1 MENTPCTAAD
11 LKLAV
16 FDCDGTLVDSQSTI
30 IRTMAHAFAEHNQPS
45 PLPEEVRRVIGL
57 PLLEAIARLG
67 VQLDSSVHEA
77 IRASYARAFFDL
89 RAGGDVHEPAFPGMA
104 EALDAL
110 EASGWLLGIA
120 TGKSR
125 RGLEATLEP
134 YGWSSRFVTKQTS
147 DVAAGKPNPDMLL
160 RAMAETGIEPR
171 NTVMIGDTTY
181 DMLMARNAGVFAVG
195 VAWGYHHPGE
205 LRDAGAHLIVERFAD
220 LENALHSLMEAYRCD
235 ESVGS

>member
-1 MENTPCTAAD
+1 MDDCARAAKE

-30 IRTMAHAFAEHNQPS
+30 VRTMAYAFSEHGRPA
-45 PLPEEVRRVIGL
+45 PLADEVRRVIGL

-67 VQLDSSVHEA
+67 ADLDSTLHEA

-89 RAGGDVHEPAFPGMA
+89 RTQGDVHEPAFPGMA
-104 EALDAL
+104 DALDAL
-110 EASGWLLGIA
+110 ESSGWLLGIA

-125 RGLEATLEP
+125 RGLEATLAP

-147 DVAAGKPNPDMLL
+147 DVAAGKPNPEMLL
-160 RAMAETGIEPR
+160 RAMAEAGVASR
-171 NTVMIGDTTY
+171 NTVMIGDTSF

-195 VAWGYHHPGE
+195 VAWGYHDPGE
-205 LRDAGAHLIVERFAD
+205 LREAGAHVIVERFGE
-220 LENALHSLMEAYRCD
+220 LEQALESLMEADECD
-235 ESVGS
+235 ASV